1 MDESEA
7 REPRISPDELA
18 GYLPERGS
26 VTVFSAVWCGYCT
39 SLKTMLSRSGISF
52 REVMI
57 EEDPAAER
65 IAIEANGGDWLIP
78 TVLFSD
84 GSTRVNPGVRGVV
97 ERLAE
102 LGDGV

>member
-1 MDESEA
+1 MNESNA
-7 REPRISPDELA
+7 REPRVSPDDLA

-39 SLKTMLSRSGISF
+39 SLKNGLSRTGIPFS
-52 REVMI
+52 EVMI
-57 EEDPAAER
+57 EDDADAER

-84 GSTRVNPGVRGVV
+84 GSIRVNPGVRGVG

-102 LGDGV
+102 IDEV